1 MDETGI
7 SDSKPG
13 ESGAPYATVNVQN
26 AINSAVDNAASAKN
40 SNLKPL
46 IESMQPKEK
55 KA

>member
-13 ESGAPYATVNVQN
+13 ASGAPYATVNVQN
-26 AINSAVDNAASAKN
+26 AVNSATDESAKD
-40 SNLKPL
+40 SGLKPL

>member
-13 ESGAPYATVNVQN
+13 KSGAPYMGVKVQN
-26 AINSAVDNAASAKN
+26 AINSASDDAASAKN

-46 IESMQPKEK
+46 IESM
-55 KA
+55 